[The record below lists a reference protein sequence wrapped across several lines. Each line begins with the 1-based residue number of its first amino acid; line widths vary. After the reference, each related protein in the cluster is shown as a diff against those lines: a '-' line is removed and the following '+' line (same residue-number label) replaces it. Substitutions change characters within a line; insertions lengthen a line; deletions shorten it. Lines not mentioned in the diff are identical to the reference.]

1 MNTPRWYD
9 NSKIYMKL
17 HTLLFFK
24 GGSRRDE
31 FWLRLWFCCNGGW
44 FSWVVVEFVGNP
56 SRCRFRTFEV
66 LLAFPD
72 TASASDFS
80 GWDRTLSPFELD
92 DDEFDKQDI
101 SVSIEYSIP
110 LELDNESGDT
120 EEDSKKLL
128 AKIGNRGYIDSSN
141 LQTLF

>member
-1 MNTPRWYD
+1 MYLGTKLFHCHILWKWIPFYD
-9 NSKIYMKL
+9 DSKICMKIQ
-17 HTLLFFK
+17 TLLFFE

-72 TASASDFS
+72 TASVSHFS
-80 GWDRTLSPFELD
+80 GWDKTLSPFELD

-128 AKIGNRGYIDSSN
+128 AKIGN
-141 LQTLF
+141 